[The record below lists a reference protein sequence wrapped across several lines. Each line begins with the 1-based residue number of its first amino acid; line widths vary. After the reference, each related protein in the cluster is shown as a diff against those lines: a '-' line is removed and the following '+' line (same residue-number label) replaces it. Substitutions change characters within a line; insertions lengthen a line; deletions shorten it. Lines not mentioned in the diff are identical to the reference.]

1 MTVTLSP
8 VTAPALLENRVP
20 QYRQAHTP
28 AGQLALQQPSL
39 VSPVTAR
46 VAVEGQAAS
55 EVRDRNRDNRK
66 RRRDPGR
73 GGLIDREF

>member
-1 MTVTLSP
+1 MTVTLPP
-8 VTAPALLENRVP
+8 VTALPLPENRVP
-20 QYRQAHTP
+20 QHRQAHTP
-28 AGQLALQQPSL
+28 VGHLALQQPSL
-39 VSPVTAR
+39 VPPVTAR
-46 VAVEGQAAS
+46 VVAEGQAAG